1 MNNLIDLEILRQCDF
16 IFFDFDGVFT
26 DNSVIVSEEGKE
38 SVKCSRADGIGL
50 NLLNSVNVGKCVV
63 STETNKV
70 VYWRAKKLNLECN
83 QAIENKG
90 EFLKKYTSNNNIK
103 LKNCAFVGNDI
114 NDLPALKIVGIPIG
128 VADSHPSIREYL
140 KLILKTKGGHGAV
153 REICELIYKSKKT
166 IS

>member
-1 MNNLIDLEILRQCDF
+1 MNNLTNLETLKMCDF

-26 DNSVIVSEEGKE
+26 DNSVIVSDEGKE

-50 NLLNSVNVGKCVV
+50 NLLKLVNVGKCIV

-70 VYWRAKKLNLECN
+70 VHWRAKKLNIECN
-83 QAIENKG
+83 QSIKDKG
-90 EFLKKYTSNNNIK
+90 EFLKKYALKNNIK

-128 VADSHPSIREYL
+128 VADSHPSITEYL
-140 KLILKTKGGHGAV
+140 KIILKNKGGYGAV
-153 REICELIYKSKKT
+153 REVCDLIYKSKNRFY
-166 IS
+166 